1 MWNHIFLGSHSR
13 HVNYPFHS
21 TLVIPVK
28 AHGLREGAFQAKAR
42 ATGYIS
48 QRVSLFS
55 YSVGCL
61 ELRGLVSIC
70 FIEFA
75 HWTAIFLGRVELVL
89 FTLWFQFWARSLAHR
104 DPHKLFVECV
114 DE

>member
-1 MWNHIFLGSHSR
+1 MK
-13 HVNYPFHS
+13 
-21 TLVIPVK
+21 T
-28 AHGLREGAFQAKAR
+28 HGLREGAFQAKAGT
-42 ATGYIS
+42 AGCIS

-89 FTLWFQFWARSLAHR
+89 FTLWFQVWARSLAHR
-104 DPHKLFVECV
+104 DPHKVFAECV